1 MMILKTKKINSL
13 SKLPEQAH
21 KGDMFDL
28 FANEDIVLN
37 SFESKIVKLGLAF
50 DIPKGYRIKIFSRS
64 SLPIK
69 KQVIVSN
76 GVGIVDEQYKNQIG
90 LICHTL
96 PKNFFGFLIN
106 NKVEIKRGDKIAQ
119 MQLEKIK
126 DFQIEEVEELDMKND
141 RGGGFGSTDKVK

>member
-1 MMILKTKKINSL
+1 M
-13 SKLPEQAH
+13 PEQAH

>member
-1 MMILKTKKINSL
+1 MILKTKKINSL

-76 GVGIVDEQYKNQIG
+76 GVGIVDGLYRREVA

>member
-1 MMILKTKKINSL
+1 MILKTKKINSL

>member
-1 MMILKTKKINSL
+1 MNLKTKKINSL

>member
-1 MMILKTKKINSL
+1 MKKVKIKKIT
-13 SKLPEQAH
+13 KLEE
-21 KGDMFDL
+21 KLDRYDL
-28 FANEDIVLN
+28 TVSSTGNFFAN
-37 SFESKIVKLGLAF
+37 
-50 DIPKGYRIKIFSRS
+50 
-64 SLPIK
+64 
-69 KQVIVSN
+69 
-76 GVGIVDEQYKNQIG
+76 GICVHNCYKNEVG